1 MKKLSLI
8 LVLFLLIG
16 CLRIADP
23 YDPDR
28 NAPDRQ
34 EQRDEGPSE

>member
-1 MKKLSLI
+1 MKKI
-8 LVLFLLIG
+8 LFIFVILFIAG

-34 EQRDEGPSE
+34 EQRDDGPSE